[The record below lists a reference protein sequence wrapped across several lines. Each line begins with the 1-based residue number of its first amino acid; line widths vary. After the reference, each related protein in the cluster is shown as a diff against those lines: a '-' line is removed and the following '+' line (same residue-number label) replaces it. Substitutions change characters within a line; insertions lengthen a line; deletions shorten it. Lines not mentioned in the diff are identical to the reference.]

1 MIEFNIMY
9 MIIQHYLNFML
20 VRTVEH
26 DKQKRCNDFEHI
38 QKYKGVLHF
47 VKLL

>member
-1 MIEFNIMY
+1 
-9 MIIQHYLNFML
+9 ML

-26 DKQKRCNDFEHI
+26 NKQKSNDFEHI

-47 VKLL
+47 VKLLLD

>member
-1 MIEFNIMY
+1 MY
-9 MIIQHYLNFML
+9 MIIQLYLNFML

-26 DKQKRCNDFEHI
+26 NKQKRCNYFEHI

-47 VKLL
+47 VKLLLD